1 MRVLIAEDDPV
12 SRRVLSATLAKW
24 GYEVVVTVDGSQALA
39 ALGQPEAPALAV
51 LDWMMPGLDGVEVVR
66 RVRAAKGSGTPYCI
80 LLTAKGARE
89 DLVAGLEAG
98 ADDYIVKPFDRE
110 ELRARV
116 RVGAR
121 MVEMQQALA
130 VRVLEL
136 EQALGQVTQLQ
147 RLLPICSYCKRVRD
161 DQNYWQEVEAYVGR
175 HAGLQFSHGICPSC
189 WETVVR
195 PEIARSQVNL
205 PASLCC
211 QPAVRPGGGFG

>member
-12 SRRVLSATLAKW
+12 SRRVLSATLTRW

-39 ALGQPEAPALAV
+39 ALGEPEAPALAV

-66 RVRAAKGSGTPYCI
+66 RLRAAKGGGTPYCI

-89 DLVAGLEAG
+89 DLVAGLQAG

-116 RVGAR
+116 QVGQR
-121 MVEMQQALA
+121 MVELQQALA
-130 VRVLEL
+130 DRVREL

-147 RLLPICSYCKRVRD
+147 RLLPICTYCKRVRE
-161 DQNYWQEVEAYVGR
+161 DQDYWQEVEAYVGR
-175 HAGLQFSHGICPSC
+175 HTGVQFSHGICPTC

-195 PEIARSQVNL
+195 PEIARARENL

-211 QPAVRPGGGFG
+211 QTAAPPQAPPA